1 MRAATEYTVARMAS
15 LRVGK
20 QRFEGHAI
28 MTIKA
33 VDHGRT
39 AEGVFTLG
47 SDVRAEEV
55 ETGTA
60 ALEISEPL
68 ARTIS
73 VKLLTRSGR
82 HLNFES
88 SGPVPFDL

>member
-47 SDVRAEEV
+47 SDVTGGGARDRHRSSRDQRA
-55 ETGTA
+55 
-60 ALEISEPL
+60 
-68 ARTIS
+68 ARENNQ
-73 VKLLTRSGR
+73 R
-82 HLNFES
+82 
-88 SGPVPFDL
+88 